1 MAISGLRHSD
11 NFEASNTLKIRPQ
24 NWREGI
30 LLREPN
36 GKAPLFALTALMKS
50 KSVDDATFHWFEKIM
65 EIRRVTLTA
74 DPSTTDPGTL
84 TAASGAWL
92 NAGIRTGHILR
103 MEQTGELMRVTANAS
118 PTTVTVTRG
127 LGVIG
132 GGTGVAA
139 TAMNPATSGFNPN
152 VHVVGNAMGEN
163 SSAPTSFGFDPTERL
178 NHCQIF
184 RDTLAISRT
193 AQKTRL
199 RTGDAVKE
207 AKRETLLYHSQEI
220 EWAMWMGQKAVTTD
234 ATGNP
239 LRLMDGVYYQIRN
252 ATVGGVAGGNRADH
266 AGATLNLTQLE
277 NYLERAFRY
286 GSSEKM
292 GFCGNEVILTM
303 QRVARKNSSYQFV
316 QGQKEYGM
324 NVTRVTCP
332 FGDIVLKTHP
342 LFNQIPSGVNTTAY
356 FSLSS
361 WLFILDMSDLEYKY
375 VVDSD
380 TKYEPKLAANDLD
393 GMLSGYLTECSIQ
406 LQAACD
412 HFVIE
417 RIGAA
422 AADS

>member
-1 MAISGLRHSD
+1 MAIQGLRHSD
-11 NFEASNTLKIRPQ
+11 NFEASNLLKIRPQ

-36 GKAPLFALTALMKS
+36 GKAPLFALTSMMKS
-50 KSVDDATFHWFEKIM
+50 KSVDDPTYHWFEKIM
-65 EIRRVTLTA
+65 ETRRVPITV

-84 TAASGAWL
+84 TAASGAWT
-92 NAGIRTGHILR
+92 NAGIRIGHILR
-103 MEQTGELMRVTANAS
+103 MEQTGELMRVTA
-118 PTTVTVTRG
+118 TTATTATVTRG
-127 LGVIG
+127 LGAIG
-132 GGTGVAA
+132 GGTGIAA
-139 TAMNPATSGFNPN
+139 TAMNPATSGNNPN

-163 SSAPTSFGFDPTERL
+163 SSAPVSFSFDPTERL

-199 RTGDAVKE
+199 RTGEAVKE

-220 EWAMWMGQKAVTTD
+220 EWALWMGQKAVTAD
-234 ATGNP
+234 AAGNP

-252 ATVGGVAGGNRADH
+252 ATVGGVAGGNRVDH
-266 AGATLNLTQLE
+266 AGATLSMAQLE
-277 NYLERAFRY
+277 VYLERAFRY

-292 GFCGNEVILTM
+292 GFCGNEVVLTL
-303 QRVARKNSSYQFV
+303 QRVARKNSSYQFM
-316 QGQKEYGM
+316 QGQKEFGM
-324 NVTRVTCP
+324 NVMRMICP
-332 FGDIVLKTHP
+332 FGEVVFKTHP
-342 LFNQIPSGVNTTAY
+342 LFNQIPSGVNTTAF

-361 WLFILDMSDLEYKY
+361 WLFILDMRDLEYKY
-375 VVDSD
+375 LVDSD

-406 LQAACD
+406 LQQAVD

-422 AADS
+422 AVDA